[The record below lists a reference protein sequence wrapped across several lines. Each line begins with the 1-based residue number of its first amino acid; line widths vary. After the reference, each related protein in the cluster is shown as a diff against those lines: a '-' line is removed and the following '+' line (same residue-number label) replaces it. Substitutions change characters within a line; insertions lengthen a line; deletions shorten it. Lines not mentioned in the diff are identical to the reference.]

1 MKYDNSTEA
10 RKKRI
15 LHWNTV
21 GTIIREA
28 PYFVDGMSDYDLE
41 QEYERYN
48 QYCLEHG
55 TCEGFE
61 PMKITK

>member
-1 MKYDNSTEA
+1 MLRTY
-10 RKKRI
+10 I
-15 LHWNTV
+15 WQFV
-21 GTIIREA
+21 GALIYEL